1 MLETYPDI
9 LKPSDL
15 CTILHVSKKSIY
27 ALLAS
32 GELKSRKIGRKYF
45 ICKDTLIEYLQK

>member
-15 CTILHVSKKSIY
+15 CIILHISKKRVY
-27 ALLAS
+27 ELLAS

-45 ICKDTLIEYLQK
+45 ICKDTLIKYLQK